1 MAFEGLFSKIGN
13 GFELDFCG
21 WVWVFFLVGFLVLY
35 DPIVTGN
42 S

>member
-21 WVWVFFLVGFLVLY
+21 WVWVFFVGFLVLY
-35 DPIVTGN
+35 DPIVTRN